1 MGCPV
6 KRQRLGA
13 FSMFKNDKEWQ
24 WTKNQVEF
32 FGLTAL
38 VIYFV
43 SLLCFEWNCF
53 SFSLACFLLIFVRS
67 WFLWNFVNYSRSSW
81 RHYERKKKKMSMLVA
96 WPVRQLPCAW
106 AENGFSPKFVRIGSM
121 SLWIKKNKQTNGKT
135 AGRGEAVSWPAGGFA
150 GSTWKWINQ
159 APSRCPSPPCS
170 CQLYMPNIHLT
181 LTERT
186 HLSSQAL
193 INPPFDHLRYMYW
206 KNNSIWSFKSPAN
219 NDVGCICVW
228 EYCFIRKKP
237 TLPFVVL
244 KSKPIKL

>member
-1 MGCPV
+1 
-6 KRQRLGA
+6 
-13 FSMFKNDKEWQ
+13 MFKNGKEWE
-24 WTKNQVEF
+24 WTTNQVEF

-81 RHYERKKKKMSMLVA
+81 RHYERRKKKC
-96 WPVRQLPCAW
+96 PCLLLDPCVSFPALGLKTVS
-106 AENGFSPKFVRIGSM
+106 AR
-121 SLWIKKNKQTNGKT
+121 SLSESAQWVFELKKTKQTNGKT

-206 KNNSIWSFKSPAN
+206 KNSSIWSFKSPAN